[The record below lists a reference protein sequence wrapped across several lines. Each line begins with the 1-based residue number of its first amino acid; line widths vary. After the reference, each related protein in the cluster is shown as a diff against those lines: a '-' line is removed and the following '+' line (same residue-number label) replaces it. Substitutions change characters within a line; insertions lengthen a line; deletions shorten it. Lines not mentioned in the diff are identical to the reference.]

1 MKKNVKDVHVY
12 INYQLAIELDKL
24 AKSKKIQISELYNQ
38 LLPLGLSNYLL
49 NENINNLRED
59 LNKIIKANNYAIGL
73 SEQIYADLNLNQKD
87 PKLSDNLNQ
96 FKKKYK
102 KGDYKLID

>member
-12 INYQLAIELDKL
+12 IDYQLAIELDKL
-24 AKSKKIQISELYNQ
+24 AKDKKIQISELYNQ

-59 LNKIIKANNYAIGL
+59 LNRIIKANNYAIGL
-73 SEQIYADLNLNQKD
+73 SEQIYADLNLS
-87 PKLSDNLNQ
+87 LVSLNANVSRIQ
-96 FKKKYK
+96 VPIKHPVE
-102 KGDYKLID
+102 